1 MNKISTKNTL
11 AISLVIAL
19 TVSLFL
25 SLMISKYFE
34 TVLMRYSLRSPATTT
49 LKSLPID
56 NKTTDNTSTQSPEDI
71 ITKRNLFR
79 AKLQI
84 EIPKPKSEKEIEEE
98 LMLAAVQPLSLKG
111 VWIGK
116 SNDDKYAIIDKGA
129 NKGVWSYGLGEI
141 VERGLAVAEITQ
153 NSVTLK
159 KNDYAFTLRLFAKGY
174 ERQSSGTSQPVTSS
188 QQGSKS
194 TLSAPSQPSPAQ
206 SSAELAKG
214 IKKEGRN
221 VVIPKKLAEKI
232 KADNSIVLTTIAVK
246 GNIDKDG
253 KFNGYKIV
261 SVDKGSIIDKI
272 GIQPNDIIQEVNG
285 YKLTSQ
291 EEAQR
296 AYNELK
302 NSTSFEVKV
311 IRKNRP
317 TTLYYQIR

>member
-1 MNKISTKNTL
+1 MNKLSTKNTI
-11 AISLVIAL
+11 AISLAIAL
-19 TVSLFL
+19 MVSFFL

-34 TVLMRYSLRSPATTT
+34 TVLMRYSLRSPATTA
-49 LKSLPID
+49 LKSPPVD
-56 NKTTDNTSTQSPEDI
+56 NKTSDNTSAQSPEDI

-84 EIPKPKSEKEIEEE
+84 EIPKPKSEKEIEDE

-116 SNDDKYAIIDKGA
+116 SNDDMYAIIDKGS

-141 VERGLAVAEITQ
+141 VERGLAVAEISP

-159 KNDYAFTLRLFAKGY
+159 KNDYVFTLKLFAKGY
-174 ERQSSGTSQPVTSS
+174 ERQSSGTSSPVTANQPSGKAPS
-188 QQGSKS
+188 
-194 TLSAPSQPSPAQ
+194 SAPSQASPAQ
-206 SSAELAKG
+206 SPTELAKG

-221 VVIPKKLAEKI
+221 VVIPKELAERI
-232 KADNSIVLTTIAVK
+232 KADNTIVSTSIAVK

-261 SVDKGSIIDKI
+261 SVDKGSIMDKI

-285 YKLTSQ
+285 YRLTSQ

-311 IRKNRP
+311 MRKNRP